1 MKNKEIKEIDA
12 EAELAKI
19 LQEEIWKEIT
29 ATTGLT
35 QQDLNDEMIA
45 KIIADMKLLAEAEFY
60 NNVYDEND

>member
-29 ATTGLT
+29 ATTGKT
-35 QQDLNDEMIA
+35 QQDLDNEFIA
-45 KIIADMKLLAEAEFY
+45 AIRHFMGAEFY

>member
-1 MKNKEIKEIDA
+1 MKNKENKEIKEIDA

-29 ATTGLT
+29 ATTGKT
-35 QQDLNDEMIA
+35 QQDLDNEFIA
-45 KIIADMKLLAEAEFY
+45 AIRNFMSAEFY